1 MMKKILMYSVRP
13 DEQPAIDDWVA
24 ANDLQVDTNTV
35 AFNADTVDLA
45 KGYDGVVIQQH
56 GAIPEPLVYQK
67 LKSFGMKQLTLRI
80 TGYDIVNLD
89 AATANGLAVTNVPAY
104 SPRSVAEL
112 VLAHAMRL
120 IRHLGEATA
129 REAKDDYSWGGL
141 EAQEVHQLTIGIIGA
156 GKIGSTVARIFRAL
170 GSTVIVADP
179 VTRPELA
186 DTVRY
191 VDLDTLLATADI
203 VTVHTPLDDI
213 TTHMLDAAAF
223 KKMKKT
229 AYLINA
235 ARGPIVDTTA
245 LIEALQRGEVAGAA
259 LDTIE
264 GEAGIFGVDMIFR
277 KFFPSPV
284 HIVLG
289 TFYRIAQGGIS
300 TGYQSDNPGRRHSEC
315 RWYLRS
321 VQHSQAAAGTCAHVK
336 DTSTLFHAGTIW
348 LTLQTMILTKH
359 TVQMLGLER
368 LNQTCHYLNIRKSLT
383 RQ

>member
-24 ANDLQVDTNTV
+24 ANDIQVDTNTV

-89 AATANGLAVTNVPAY
+89 AAAANGLAVTNVPAY

-213 TTHMLDAAAF
+213 TTHMLDAATF

-245 LIEALQRGEVAGAA
+245 LIEALHRGEIAGAA

-264 GEAGIFGVDMIFR
+264 GEAGIFGVDRSQSGVDNTNLETLKALPNVEISPHIGFYTDAAVKNMIDISLDDV
-277 KFFPSPV
+277 KTILVGGHSPHQV
-284 HIVLG
+284 
-289 TFYRIAQGGIS
+289 
-300 TGYQSDNPGRRHSEC
+300 N
-315 RWYLRS
+315 
-321 VQHSQAAAGTCAHVK
+321 
-336 DTSTLFHAGTIW
+336 
-348 LTLQTMILTKH
+348 
-359 TVQMLGLER
+359 
-368 LNQTCHYLNIRKSLT
+368 
-383 RQ
+383 

>member
-1 MMKKILMYSVRP
+1 MKKILMYSVRP

-24 ANDLQVDTNTV
+24 ANNIQVDTNTV
-35 AFNADTVDLA
+35 AFNADTVDLT

-112 VLAHAMRL
+112 VLAHTMRL

-213 TTHMLDAAAF
+213 TNHMLDAAAF

-245 LIEALQRGEVAGAA
+245 LIEALQRGEIAGAA

-264 GEAGIFGVDMIFR
+264 GEAGIFGVDRSQSGVDNTNLETLKALPNVEISPHIGFYTDAAVKNMIDISLDDV
-277 KFFPSPV
+277 KTILAGEHSPHQV
-284 HIVLG
+284 
-289 TFYRIAQGGIS
+289 
-300 TGYQSDNPGRRHSEC
+300 N
-315 RWYLRS
+315 
-321 VQHSQAAAGTCAHVK
+321 
-336 DTSTLFHAGTIW
+336 
-348 LTLQTMILTKH
+348 
-359 TVQMLGLER
+359 
-368 LNQTCHYLNIRKSLT
+368 
-383 RQ
+383 